1 MNKRAGNLMN
11 GARENYWKKKDAEIA
26 EEYLK
31 KVYKRMSIFFPN
43 QSIFQ
48 ISKLTTELEERKNAI
63 AETFAVI
70 SEVIDIT
77 NAVTAVLEK
86 IGELYGTGGMKE
98 LEKEKKQVQINFLLF
113 QQKISRLYGLRKDYK
128 SIRSNRLRSNRN
140 SDKWS
145 KNPVQ
150 IQYII

>member
-98 LEKEKKQVQINFLLF
+98 LEKEKKNRFKLTFFCFSKNLPF
-113 QQKISRLYGLRKDYK
+113 
-128 SIRSNRLRSNRN
+128 IRSEEGL
-140 SDKWS
+140 
-145 KNPVQ
+145 
-150 IQYII
+150 